1 MPGRDISRID
11 EDAPLTPG
19 KPVPTIPEERVPAA
33 AAGAAP
39 TTVAE
44 PVRSIF
50 ISDLHLGS
58 RFSRCDEMLDFLR
71 SHHPR
76 HLFLV
81 GDFID
86 GWALERQWHWPH
98 GYTRLLRRVMEL
110 AESGTQVYYT
120 PGNHDDHLRKHY
132 GRRAAITIRDEFIHS
147 CADGTRLL
155 VIHGDQ
161 FDDVESRARWLSR
174 VGSKFYEVMLLGD
187 RVSGKMLRTVGMRPR
202 PISHRLKQTAKKAV
216 QRISGFER
224 RLAAHAKALGCDA
237 AVCGHL
243 HRPQQ
248 RMIGSIRYI
257 NLGDWI
263 ENASA
268 LIEHADGRLE
278 LHHWNTD
285 SPPGFHPEEVSNSVI
300 AAADRLAAELLG
312 DLPFKHPLSRPKA
325 KKPIDRIAERL
336 SAER

>member
-11 EDAPLTPG
+11 KESPLTPG
-19 KPVPTIPEERVPAA
+19 EPAPTISDERVSTAA
-33 AAGAAP
+33 
-39 TTVAE
+39 AE

-50 ISDLHLGS
+50 ISDIHLGS
-58 RFSRCDEMLDFLR
+58 RFSRCDEVLDFLR

-120 PGNHDDHLRKHY
+120 PGNHDDHLRQHY
-132 GRRAAITIRDEFIHS
+132 GRRAAITIQDEFIHS
-147 CADGTRLL
+147 CADGTRVL

-161 FDDVESRARWLSR
+161 FDDVESKARWLSR

-187 RVSGKMLRTVGMRPR
+187 RVSGKLLRTAGMRPR
-202 PISHRLKQTAKKAV
+202 PISHRLKQTAKKMV

-224 RLAAHAKALGCDA
+224 RLAAHAKARDCDV
-237 AVCGHL
+237 AVCGHI

-248 RMIGSIRYI
+248 RMIGSIRYV

-268 LIEHADGRLE
+268 LIEHADGTLE
-278 LHHWNTD
+278 LHHWNTA
-285 SPPGFHPEEVSNSVI
+285 SPPDHPPEDVTDRVI

-312 DLPFKHPLSRPKA
+312 DLPFKHPLSRPEA
-325 KKPIDRIAERL
+325 KKPIDRVAERL
-336 SAER
+336 SGDR

>member
-1 MPGRDISRID
+1 MPGPDISRID
-11 EDAPLTPG
+11 EDSPLTPG
-19 KPVPTIPEERVPAA
+19 KPVSTILDAQV
-33 AAGAAP
+33 P
-39 TTVAE
+39 TTKE

-50 ISDLHLGS
+50 ISDIHLGS
-58 RFSRCDEMLDFLR
+58 RSSRGEEVLEFLR
-71 SHHPR
+71 AHQPR

-98 GYTRLLRRVMEL
+98 GYTRLLRRVMQL

-120 PGNHDDHLRKHY
+120 PGNHDDHLRQRY
-132 GRRAAITIRDEFIHS
+132 GRRAGVTIRDEFIHR

-161 FDDVESRARWLSR
+161 FDDVESKARWVSR
-174 VGSKFYEVMLLGD
+174 VGSTFYEAMLWGD
-187 RVSGKMLRTVGMRPR
+187 RVSEKILRAAGMRPR
-202 PISHRLKQTAKKAV
+202 PISHGLKQTAKMIV

-224 RLAAHAKALGCDA
+224 RLAALAIARDCDV

-248 RMIGSIRYI
+248 RMIGSVRYI

-268 LIEHADGRLE
+268 LLEHADGTLE
-278 LHHWNTD
+278 LHFWKTD
-285 SPPGFHPEEVSNSVI
+285 STLSLPLAEVSDSVI
-300 AAADRLAAELLG
+300 AAADRLAAELLS
-312 DLPFKHPLSRPKA
+312 DLPFDHPLTRPKA
-325 KKPIDRIAERL
+325 NKPIDRVAQRL
-336 SAER
+336 SGDR